1 MKLLLCIAILFLT
14 LTANAQER
22 PNSPDEVKPEQPK
35 CVHTDDDFYESLRH
49 SGPIQISHADGR
61 SITAVIYKKN
71 LIEHKTFQMARTART
86 PKDFY
91 VMNLK
96 RRWFLLYCIVH
107 STVYVAEPIK

>member
-1 MKLLLCIAILFLT
+1 MKLILCLLLFLT
-14 LTANAQER
+14 TVAAQER
-22 PNSPDEVKPEQPK
+22 PNSPDDVQPEPSK

-61 SITAVIYKKN
+61 SITAVIYKKS

-86 PKDFY
+86 PKDFF